1 MNIEKQIVLEL
12 NQLRNKN
19 FDLIIW
25 KSFDRINDGVDGKTD
40 IDLYLVEGSFN
51 ELEKNLFE
59 LGWRKFNSEYWR
71 KFPEVNDFFKIF
83 NNGQKNTLIHFHL
96 HETIRTGDRFVKSL
110 FIPKEFVKD
119 SIINQNSFRTL
130 TFEKE
135 SELSIIR
142 SAYKVKIVD
151 YIMSIIR
158 FNKDRLF
165 IYHDET
171 KSLIESKIDVINDDL
186 LFDVYPEYIDYL
198 DSRSIIKTMVHRKKI
213 RSKYKEFK
221 KYSRVLIFY
230 MKLVS
235 SKLLINGKYIKK
247 GLLVSIIGVD
257 GTGKSTTSNNVYKKL
272 SSQLRVKLI
281 YLGIPKSVAK
291 FRNKLYKI
299 QKITIS
305 KNEVEKMD
313 NSESKQNKNNKKAIV
328 DTIFSLAVTFIK
340 SLKYL
345 QIKFLLSLG
354 FIVITD
360 RYPLNNIIDYNP
372 QYKNSLFYKFQNK
385 LNDIFRQPDKFILLT
400 LTSAELD
407 SRNIKLNKSL
417 LEDNKMIQKK
427 LIAFANNNDYLILN
441 NISKKFL
448 DNEFKIINYIFGVN
462 NDS

>member
-1 MNIEKQIVLEL
+1 
-12 NQLRNKN
+12 
-19 FDLIIW
+19 
-25 KSFDRINDGVDGKTD
+25 
-40 IDLYLVEGSFN
+40 
-51 ELEKNLFE
+51 
-59 LGWRKFNSEYWR
+59 
-71 KFPEVNDFFKIF
+71 
-83 NNGQKNTLIHFHL
+83 
-96 HETIRTGDRFVKSL
+96 
-110 FIPKEFVKD
+110 
-119 SIINQNSFRTL
+119 
-130 TFEKE
+130 
-135 SELSIIR
+135 
-142 SAYKVKIVD
+142 
-151 YIMSIIR
+151 
-158 FNKDRLF
+158 
-165 IYHDET
+165 
-171 KSLIESKIDVINDDL
+171 
-186 LFDVYPEYIDYL
+186 
-198 DSRSIIKTMVHRKKI
+198 
-213 RSKYKEFK
+213 
-221 KYSRVLIFY
+221 
-230 MKLVS
+230 
-235 SKLLINGKYIKK
+235 
-247 GLLVSIIGVD
+247 
-257 GTGKSTTSNNVYKKL
+257 
-272 SSQLRVKLI
+272 
-281 YLGIPKSVAK
+281 
-291 FRNKLYKI
+291 
-299 QKITIS
+299 
-305 KNEVEKMD
+305 MD